1 MLRVIQQDL
10 AHGEAWDLFVAG
22 AAEKNENFGHY
33 ARRTGLD
40 NRTPPDSETTR
51 ADTERTVQD
60 VKKRLG
66 AFYRPPITA

>member
-1 MLRVIQQDL
+1 MLRVTQQEL
-10 AHGEAWDLFVAG
+10 ANDRIWDMFIAG
-22 AAEKNENFGHY
+22 AAKKDETFDHY
-33 ARRTGLD
+33 ARRLGAD

-60 VKKRLG
+60 VKRRLG